1 MKRSMGSAVEPLSFW
16 TDEPIFFD
24 PVTYT
29 PKRSWE
35 ALSAAAKRTGI
46 VELVA
51 ACEQHNSQAL
61 IDASRTALSAD
72 RAASVERYLD
82 RLDT

>member
-24 PVTYT
+24 PVTYA